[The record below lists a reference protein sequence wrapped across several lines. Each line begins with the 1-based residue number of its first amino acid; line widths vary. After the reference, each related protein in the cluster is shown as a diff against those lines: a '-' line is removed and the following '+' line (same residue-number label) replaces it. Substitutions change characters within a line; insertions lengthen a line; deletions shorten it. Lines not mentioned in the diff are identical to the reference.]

1 MYNTILVPIDISEE
15 ELTSKAVRHALY
27 LRMKQGLSCILSMS
41 CLFHPRLLMRMRW
54 VIWK

>member
-27 LRMKQGLSCILSMS
+27 LAKETGLSCILSMS
-41 CLFHPRLLMRMRW
+41 CRSHPRLLMRMRW
-54 VIWK
+54 VIWR